1 MFGSSRARPQDPELA
16 VWSSGTGVP
25 TGPGVLAF
33 GARDMG
39 FGSRRAPQPPGL
51 AVRFGGSGHR
61 RHSKGG
67 DEEEKEEEEELYPC

>member
-33 GARDMG
+33 GAREMG

-51 AVRFGGSGHR
+51 AVRFGGSGHKAQQGR
-61 RHSKGG
+61 R
-67 DEEEKEEEEELYPC
+67 